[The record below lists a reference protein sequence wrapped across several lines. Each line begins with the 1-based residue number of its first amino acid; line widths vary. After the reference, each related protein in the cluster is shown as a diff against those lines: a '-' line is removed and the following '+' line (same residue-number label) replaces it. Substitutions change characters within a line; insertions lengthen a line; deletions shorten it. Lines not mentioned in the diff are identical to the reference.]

1 MTGRFSRLTAEHLKK
16 VLDEVWRNAAEV
28 GDGLIADQFGVDTL
42 DIGGIEQMLTLAR
55 CLLIGMKRCAR
66 WDFLPI

>member
-42 DIGGIEQMLTLAR
+42 DIGGIEQDAYFGALFAD
-55 CLLIGMKRCAR
+55 
-66 WDFLPI
+66 WDEAVRSMGLPPI